1 MRKHFPIVIAA
12 LAAGAVSLMSAA
24 QASPMATRSA
34 MIADSFVHTVAARHK
49 AKHRPTPLPPPQLTS
64 FSSSSGGVGVVH
76 PPRK

>member
-1 MRKHFPIVIAA
+1 MRKDFPIVIAA
-12 LAAGAVSLMSAA
+12 LAVGAVSLMSAA

-49 AKHRPTPLPPPQLTS
+49 AKHRPTPLPPPQLTN